1 MSSPVSTPA
10 ATSWRE
16 PAPFFQSKK
25 RKCAFLYQV
34 YHYKV
39 FITASVVS
47 AAVDA
52 ERQDLQPQAK
62 KRKGLS
68 PHGTSIP
75 LSATSSSPFNFAQ
88 PRSPHQTFQGGQ
100 LSMTA
105 ISGPAAM
112 NQMTNNAYF
121 SPFGGGPFSS
131 ASGTALGVTGLGST
145 PMGHQHRKSGSIS
158 GMAWSRPGSTH
169 SSPLLRPTSG
179 QGSTG
184 LSMPAPPG
192 MFLGPS
198 MLSISSITAGS
209 PNVSNTP
216 NNGGPFNF
224 NFSTGRTTGGGGGSF
239 PQYNNVPLGDF
250 GAPLTASPSNRPMM
264 RLPERASHRGGG
276 AVGSGSEAGN
286 NGDMEK

>member
-1 MSSPVSTPA
+1 MCVPLQTYSC
-10 ATSWRE
+10 
-16 PAPFFQSKK
+16 KG
-25 RKCAFLYQV
+25 L
-34 YHYKV
+34 
-39 FITASVVS
+39 ITTFVVS

-52 ERQDLQPQAK
+52 ERQDIQPQVK

-68 PHGTSIP
+68 PHGSSIP
-75 LSATSSSPFNFAQ
+75 LSAASSSPFNFAQ

-105 ISGPAAM
+105 ISGPAAV
-112 NQMTNNAYF
+112 NQMSSNAYF

-158 GMAWSRPGSTH
+158 GMSWSRPGSTH

-198 MLSISSITAGS
+198 MLSISSIAASS
-209 PNVSNTP
+209 PNISGSNP
-216 NNGGPFNF
+216 ANNAGPFNF
-224 NFSTGRTTGGGGGSF
+224 NFSTGRTVGGGGGGGGF
-239 PQYNNVPLGDF
+239 PQYNNVSLGEY

-264 RLPERASHRGGG
+264 KLPERASHRVGG
-276 AVGSGSEAGN
+276 AAGGGSEAAN